1 MTINEL
7 INEAYQRIEMGEIEE
22 SLKILFN
29 IEQLEINE
37 VDKAY
42 LSSGLYIDIGYIK
55 KNYNLINKGIKLLE
69 KHLEV
74 LKLRGE
80 LYQSVFYNLGNGYI
94 SLYNLN
100 KLDNSYYGFMNKS
113 TELNKAMEYYKES
126 LESKIKDDNIVVQ
139 TYVNFANALDL
150 TGRSIEAIEFYDKA
164 LSINPN
170 YGMGIANKGIAIKYY
185 SRLMNDKRSDYI
197 MKGYMLIE
205 EGVKRGV
212 DEYSKKVFVRY
223 MKEIEDQVDITSYE
237 YKCNNELENIYED
250 LTDRKEDIYKKFCI
264 ENNIYLNLCDNC
276 TKCTYS
282 IHDNIE
288 IRKMITSVDTPIHE
302 SSYIRLSSF
311 LNEIKQNFVAARFLL
326 FEGYFQDGKLDYV
339 DENVLIV
346 NTLNYVENNV
356 YIQLLKFAFKNM
368 YDILD
373 KIAIFI
379 NEYLQLGKNEKR
391 VDFNNVWY
399 ENGDRSKQKIHNR
412 IIATKNF
419 DINELF
425 NISLG
430 LSSDIEYKE
439 LREIRHALTHRYLN
453 IYWMGENSIENMSKE
468 CLLENAIKITKIV
481 KNSIIYLM
489 SFIDLEE
496 EKKLNNIEC
505 HIPTIQTSYIDD
517 ELKNI

>member
-212 DEYSKKVFVRY
+212 DEYSKK
-223 MKEIEDQVDITSYE
+223 
-237 YKCNNELENIYED
+237 
-250 LTDRKEDIYKKFCI
+250 
-264 ENNIYLNLCDNC
+264 YL
-276 TKCTYS
+276 
-282 IHDNIE
+282 
-288 IRKMITSVDTPIHE
+288 
-302 SSYIRLSSF
+302 
-311 LNEIKQNFVAARFLL
+311 
-326 FEGYFQDGKLDYV
+326 
-339 DENVLIV
+339 
-346 NTLNYVENNV
+346 
-356 YIQLLKFAFKNM
+356 
-368 YDILD
+368 
-373 KIAIFI
+373 
-379 NEYLQLGKNEKR
+379 
-391 VDFNNVWY
+391 
-399 ENGDRSKQKIHNR
+399 
-412 IIATKNF
+412 
-419 DINELF
+419 
-425 NISLG
+425 
-430 LSSDIEYKE
+430 
-439 LREIRHALTHRYLN
+439 
-453 IYWMGENSIENMSKE
+453 
-468 CLLENAIKITKIV
+468 
-481 KNSIIYLM
+481 
-489 SFIDLEE
+489 
-496 EKKLNNIEC
+496 
-505 HIPTIQTSYIDD
+505 
-517 ELKNI
+517 

>member
-1 MTINEL
+1 
-7 INEAYQRIEMGEIEE
+7 
-22 SLKILFN
+22 
-29 IEQLEINE
+29 
-37 VDKAY
+37 
-42 LSSGLYIDIGYIK
+42 
-55 KNYNLINKGIKLLE
+55 
-69 KHLEV
+69 
-74 LKLRGE
+74 
-80 LYQSVFYNLGNGYI
+80 
-94 SLYNLN
+94 
-100 KLDNSYYGFMNKS
+100 
-113 TELNKAMEYYKES
+113 
-126 LESKIKDDNIVVQ
+126 
-139 TYVNFANALDL
+139 
-150 TGRSIEAIEFYDKA
+150 
-164 LSINPN
+164 
-170 YGMGIANKGIAIKYY
+170 
-185 SRLMNDKRSDYI
+185 
-197 MKGYMLIE
+197 
-205 EGVKRGV
+205 
-212 DEYSKKVFVRY
+212 
-223 MKEIEDQVDITSYE
+223 
-237 YKCNNELENIYED
+237 
-250 LTDRKEDIYKKFCI
+250 
-264 ENNIYLNLCDNC
+264 
-276 TKCTYS
+276 
-282 IHDNIE
+282 
-288 IRKMITSVDTPIHE
+288 
-302 SSYIRLSSF
+302 
-311 LNEIKQNFVAARFLL
+311 
-326 FEGYFQDGKLDYV
+326 
-339 DENVLIV
+339 
-346 NTLNYVENNV
+346 
-356 YIQLLKFAFKNM
+356 M